1 MVGFFIACVA
11 AFAVSR
17 WRDAGRYG
25 PPATRW
31 ERLGNLKAAPMGLVS
46 WASLVIAVLAALLSG
61 GPTVLWQRT

>member
-11 AFAVSR
+11 AFAMSR

-31 ERLGNLKAAPMGLVS
+31 ERLVNLKAAPMGLVS
-46 WASLVIAVLAALLSG
+46 WAACVIALLAAVLSA
-61 GPTVLWQRT
+61 GPTVLWERT